1 MPYLTKE
8 SVYQDARI
16 FAQHIV
22 IAIDCLDQSRAMV
35 KIFCDPKF
43 SSRYKDASHFF
54 RTAYHA
60 MRFRFE
66 IEIDKLF
73 DTKSKSFDS
82 FKNHL
87 IQNNML
93 SNEAAIAYKNAKRE
107 AKRDLKQIHTRRNKI
122 QAHSDAKT
130 FNDPDVF
137 SEEHPFCEDNV
148 RKLLICMLNICN
160 RIIFTYTEI
169 GIAQL
174 YGLGNSDDF
183 VRLFGCET
191 DFDKQNREFYKSMG
205 IKQ

>member
-43 SSRYKDASHFF
+43 SSRYKDAPHFF

-73 DTKSKSFDS
+73 DTKSK
-82 FKNHL
+82 L
-87 IQNNML
+87 Q
-93 SNEAAIAYKNAKRE
+93 
-107 AKRDLKQIHTRRNKI
+107 
-122 QAHSDAKT
+122 
-130 FNDPDVF
+130 
-137 SEEHPFCEDNV
+137 
-148 RKLLICMLNICN
+148 KL
-160 RIIFTYTEI
+160 
-169 GIAQL
+169 Q
-174 YGLGNSDDF
+174 
-183 VRLFGCET
+183 
-191 DFDKQNREFYKSMG
+191 G
-205 IKQ
+205 IKTITRITPLSF